1 MTTENRIKQSLPAG
15 WPKDVVP
22 PTIEEVEEAVRKGLK
37 EMAQELETNKD
48 KIRPLDS
55 KALDIIVDI

>member
-1 MTTENRIKQSLPAG
+1 MTTENRIKQPLLAG

-22 PTIEEVEEAVRKGLK
+22 PTIEEAEEAVRKGEEKLD
-37 EMAQELETNKD
+37 QELEKNKD

-55 KALDIIVDI
+55 KALDIIIGT